1 MKKTKLFYLF
11 LVFAAMFTAAC
22 SDDDDI
28 AQELSLDKTE
38 VALLPD
44 ESATVKVKTGN
55 GGYVV
60 KAEDEAIAKA
70 MVAKGSDMIKITAVK
85 AGETTVHVTD
95 YKGKKAM
102 VKVVVKAVLTLE
114 KSDVD
119 VVEGGEAVVAI
130 KSGSGKYEV
139 TSSDEAAAKA
149 MIDGTNVK
157 ITGVAKG
164 NAVVTVKDTDTNV
177 EKKINVIV
185 KSALAVASDN
195 VEIIEGGEKVV
206 EITNGTGNYTVA
218 SSDESIASAAING
231 TKITITA
238 VVAGTAKVTVTD
250 TETNS
255 TVDIN
260 VVVKPALS
268 FDEAEITLFEG
279 EEKTITIDKG
289 TGNYSAVSSNE
300 EVATVAVDGKN
311 IKITAVAKGEATVTV
326 TDTDTQEKKEIKVT
340 VKARLKLAK
349 TELTIN
355 QGETERVAVVNVV
368 DDKYEIVVEPADVLK
383 VEKGGTDYEGKYVDA
398 LVITPLKY
406 HKDPVKVTV
415 KSGEQEAVL
424 MVTVNPVEAIKL
436 AKQEV
441 SLAVGAKEEVRIIK
455 GNGGYNVEVDNADIV
470 TAEVK
475 LVEKPNQTPE
485 YVVALEGKAVG
496 TANVKITDVA
506 GKEATIKVTV
516 KEGLKL
522 AKNELSVK
530 MGETERVAVVN
541 VTDDTYDF
549 TAEPADVL
557 EIKKGGTDYEG
568 KYVDA
573 LVITPLKYHKDPV
586 KVTVKSGGQE
596 AVLMVTVTPVD
607 AINIKKTETEL
618 MVGDTEEIR
627 IVSGNGGYKVTVDKA
642 EVVKAEVKLNG
653 EDYVVALE
661 AKAAGVANVTVTDA
675 ADKTVTVKVTV
686 KEKVL
691 FDIDEDGVVTKHEG
705 AVIKGDIVIPV
716 EGKII
721 PNSYN
726 EKTPFYENKE
736 VTSIDFVNVEEIK
749 SMALSGCEA
758 LTTVHLRKITKLEM
772 GIFYQCASL
781 REIYCYVEDPSTISL
796 GKMLFNNTPEDKVL
810 YVPAA
815 SLDAYKASDFKKF
828 FKLDNIKPMG
838 GGQAPDADVEI
849 DENGLVYEKEG
860 VELEGDLRVPDAGLK
875 IAKYTGGKK
884 NSPFAY
890 KSKITSIDFN
900 NVTNLKESNCVAK
913 CKDLTTIY
921 LRKVT
926 DIGSGAFYYCTKL
939 KKVYAYMDKAPNISF
954 SAKNNAFKGI
964 PADAVLYVPKGK
976 KSAYEGTRIAK
987 FFSKIEEME

>member
-60 KAEDEAIAKA
+60 KAEDESIAKA

-139 TSSDEAAAKA
+139 ISSDEAAAKA

-340 VKARLKLAK
+340 VKALLPL
-349 TELTIN
+349 ELSKN
-355 QGETERVAVVNVV
+355 ET
-368 DDKYEIVVEPADVLK
+368 
-383 VEKGGTDYEGKYVDA
+383 
-398 LVITPLKY
+398 
-406 HKDPVKVTV
+406 
-415 KSGEQEAVL
+415 
-424 MVTVNPVEAIKL
+424 
-436 AKQEV
+436 
-441 SLAVGAKEEVRIIK
+441 SLTVGAKEEIKIVK
-455 GNGGYNVEVDNADIV
+455 GNGDYKVEVDNADIV

-475 LVEKPNQTPE
+475 QNGEE
-485 YVVALEGKAVG
+485 YVVALEAKAIG

-530 MGETERVAVVN
+530 MGETEHVAVVN
-541 VTDDTYDF
+541 VTDDTYEF
-549 TAEPADVL
+549 TVEPADVL
-557 EIKKGGTDYEG
+557 KVEKGGTDYEG

-607 AINIKKTETEL
+607 GINIKKTETEL

-661 AKAAGVANVTVTDA
+661 AKAAGMANVTVTDA

-691 FDIDEDGVVTKHEG
+691 FDIDENGVVTKHEG
-705 AVIKGDIVIPV
+705 AVIKGDIEIPA

-721 PNSYN
+721 AGN
-726 EKTPFYENKE
+726 EVSEDKQPFKGNVD
-736 VTSIDFVNVEEIK
+736 VTSVDLNNVTEVRN
-749 SMALSGCEA
+749 MAFMGCKGLVKVELRKVTKIAWGAFANCNA
-758 LTTVHLRKITKLEM
+758 LAEVYCYMEDPTTVTLE
-772 GIFYQCASL
+772 QS
-781 REIYCYVEDPSTISL
+781 V
-796 GKMLFNNTPEDKVL
+796 FNNKDEYKSKRTL

-815 SLDAYKASDFKKF
+815 SLDAYKASDFKNF
-828 FKLDNIKPMG
+828 FELDNIKPMG

-939 KKVYAYMDKAPNISF
+939 KKVYAYMDKAPNIPF
-954 SAKNNAFKGI
+954 TAKKNAFKGI

-976 KSAYEGTRIAK
+976 KSAYEGTKIAK